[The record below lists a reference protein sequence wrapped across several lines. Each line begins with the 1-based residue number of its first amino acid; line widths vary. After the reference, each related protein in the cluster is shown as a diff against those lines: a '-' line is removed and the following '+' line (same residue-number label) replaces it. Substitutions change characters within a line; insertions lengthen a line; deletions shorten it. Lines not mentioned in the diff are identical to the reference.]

1 MATNVITAAF
11 AAGEKI
17 TYTPAIYQTDYGMV
31 LKFNL
36 ILPEPYEVIF
46 QCNGQAVQGL
56 GTADGVDIPNDFVAM
71 GEAIIAFVT
80 AHEGGNDRAVVY
92 QAIIPVKGAVI
103 PTAEIPPEQQT
114 VIDRLIAF
122 MEEAREQTAADAQ
135 AAAAASDLAL
145 EHANDAQG
153 YTSDAQSSAEDAAAS
168 ALEASDSAGLA
179 SDYATNALNSK
190 TAAQTAQGKAEAAQ
204 TKAETAQG
212 KAEDAQE
219 AAEQAKADA
228 QVLLAST
235 IYVGNDGKFYMHD

>member
-31 LKFNL
+31 LKFDL

-46 QCNGQAVQGL
+46 QWNGQAVQGL
-56 GTADGVDIPNDFVAM
+56 GTVDGVDIPNDFVAM

-122 MEEAREQTAADAQ
+122 MEEAQEQTAAYAQ
-135 AAAAASDLAL
+135 AADAAAGLAIGYASD
-145 EHANDAQG
+145 
-153 YTSDAQSSAEDAAAS
+153 AEDARDDAILKAG
-168 ALEASDSAGLA
+168 EAESSAGLA
-179 SDYATNALNSK
+179 EGYATDALNAK
-190 TAAQTAQGKAEAAQ
+190 TAAQTAQGKAE
-204 TKAETAQG
+204 EAQG
-212 KAEDAQE
+212 KAEQAKAAAERAQE
-219 AAEQAKADA
+219 ASEQANTDT
-228 QVLLAST
+228 QTLLAET
-235 IYVGNDGKFYMHD
+235 IYIGNDGKFYLHD

>member
-31 LKFNL
+31 LKFDL

-122 MEEAREQTAADAQ
+122 MEEAQEQTAADAQ
-135 AAAAASDLAL
+135 AADAAAGLAMGYASD
-145 EHANDAQG
+145 
-153 YTSDAQSSAEDAAAS
+153 AEDARDDAIIKAG
-168 ALEASDSAGLA
+168 EAESSAGLA
-179 SDYATNALNSK
+179 EGYATDALNAK
-190 TAAQTAQGKAEAAQ
+190 TAAQTAQGKAE
-204 TKAETAQG
+204 EAQG
-212 KAEDAQE
+212 KAEQAQAAAERAQE
-219 AAEQAKADA
+219 AAEQAKTDT
-228 QVLLAST
+228 QTLLAET
-235 IYVGNDGKFYMHD
+235 IYIGNDGKFYLHD